1 MMTFIPPRLRKPA
14 VYALAGVLFAAAWL
28 VRGGPLWW
36 VSINAVILTAAV
48 VARVYWLGGK
58 DTDEG
63 ARAGSRADERQQL
76 VSVRSRALRY
86 PGVAGS
92 SGAGAPALA
101 GNHGGQRRR
110 PAPGHPPRHRPPAG
124 DLRYRP
130 LQFSRVTFAP
140 TGDRARPGRERP
152 AAPPIRGVCAGQDEP
167 GTAARA
173 SRSRT
178 RPPSDDKI
186 TTSRA

>member
-1 MMTFIPPRLRKPA
+1 MTSIPPRLRKPA

-76 VSVRSRALRY
+76 VSVRSRALACNLAMVASFIGLTAAIAVRADWWWPFLVTLLITGY
-86 PGVAGS
+86 GYLLGLGNYGVAEEGTPDE
-92 SGAGAPALA
+92 ADTER
-101 GNHGGQRRR
+101 Q
-110 PAPGHPPRHRPPAG
+110 PRSPVS
-124 DLRYRP
+124 
-130 LQFSRVTFAP
+130 F
-140 TGDRARPGRERP
+140 
-152 AAPPIRGVCAGQDEP
+152 
-167 GTAARA
+167 
-173 SRSRT
+173 
-178 RPPSDDKI
+178 
-186 TTSRA
+186 